1 MKGGYYWEKEEKNI
15 ADIEINKIFLTCRK
29 NQGK

>member
-1 MKGGYYWEKEEKNI
+1 MKGGDYWKKEKNI
-15 ADIEINKIFLTCRK
+15 ADIEINNNFLTCRK